1 MNAICDERIALLQG
15 GRRQWWD
22 VSTQQMVPA
31 ATIYIPFGCP
41 DWGETN
47 GARNQLCTFCALPNS
62 VREYRAAFYG
72 GESIPDG
79 DHTSLFAQTLCAV
92 LAEGPVHTL
101 AVFNAGS
108 FLAMPPSVQEAVVR
122 EVASS
127 GAVTRLVIEARAPL
141 ITRDALAPLAAI
153 LDSAGVQLTVRV
165 GVETQDDH
173 LRLKVLKKGHS
184 RGQLNLAAATM
195 RELGVT
201 SGGYVLLAPA
211 PGLKREW
218 AEEEARATI
227 EWVLSPAGLCMDEVY
242 FGATC
247 VGPGTPLSLAW
258 EAGEFAPPSL
268 RSVCRVLGRVL
279 PFHAGKVHLLPFADE
294 PAFLAVP
301 SNHVPQGLP
310 ESLEGALGCDRD
322 FHRMFQIYRETMDP
336 RSLADIPCSCAV

>member
-108 FLAMPPSVQEAVVR
+108 FLAMPPSVQEAAVR
-122 EVASS
+122 AVASS

-201 SGGYVLLAPA
+201 S
-211 PGLKREW
+211 
-218 AEEEARATI
+218 
-227 EWVLSPAGLCMDEVY
+227 
-242 FGATC
+242 
-247 VGPGTPLSLAW
+247 
-258 EAGEFAPPSL
+258 
-268 RSVCRVLGRVL
+268 VCRVLGRVL